1 MEIKE
6 KKLSKAMEKVSR
18 KCEKL
23 INQYQKINKII
34 KTNSKKINLSYYLPD
49 ILRKLILFPVN

>member
-23 INQYQKINKII
+23 INQYQQNHI
-34 KTNSKKINLSYYLPD
+34 KTKSKKINLSYYLPD